1 MKHEKMRQSLLILLL
16 GCFGLSLQAT
26 IQIDRIDPAFWWTGM
41 KNSKLQ
47 IMVYGPDIAQAS
59 VSIDYPGVTL
69 TDAVKLES
77 PNYLFLYLDIN
88 PKTQPGSFDILFSR
102 GKETFK
108 QKYELKMR
116 EKERAERKGFSSED
130 VLYLIMPDR
139 FADGDPSNNSI
150 SSMKFPVNVNRN
162 NPNARHGGDL
172 KGIEQ
177 HLDYIQELGV
187 TAVWLNPVLENDMP
201 GGSYHGYATTDYYK
215 VDSRF
220 GTNQD
225 YK

>member
-1 MKHEKMRQSLLILLL
+1 MFWIIPTSHHTNRPYRPGVLVDRDEKQQITDYGVWSGHCPGIR
-16 GCFGLSLQAT
+16 
-26 IQIDRIDPAFWWTGM
+26 IDR
-41 KNSKLQ
+41 L
-47 IMVYGPDIAQAS
+47 
-59 VSIDYPGVTL
+59 PGVTL

-139 FADGDPSNNSI
+139 FADGDPSNNSY
-150 SSMKFPVNVNRN
+150 P
-162 NPNARHGGDL
+162 P
-172 KGIEQ
+172 
-177 HLDYIQELGV
+177 
-187 TAVWLNPVLENDMP
+187 
-201 GGSYHGYATTDYYK
+201 
-215 VDSRF
+215 
-220 GTNQD
+220 
-225 YK
+225 

>member
-150 SSMKFPVNVNRN
+150 SSMKFPINVNRN

-172 KGIEQ
+172 KGI
-177 HLDYIQELGV
+177 
-187 TAVWLNPVLENDMP
+187 
-201 GGSYHGYATTDYYK
+201 
-215 VDSRF
+215 
-220 GTNQD
+220 
-225 YK
+225 